1 MRFCIRLFPVTIAL
15 LSSANGSK
23 SALYEYKEEGK
34 VVGVASNQ
42 EPQEKRGLRLQ
53 PKVTLRCEPDSSNFD
68 DSDTNE
74 YGHFEISLW
83 SILNGGLSAENVT
96 FNEELL
102 SNDKDNKENVD
113 IPIPGN
119 QTQTETWDYKEEKV
133 DPYDP
138 ELPTINIPSTLA
150 IPSRS
155 PSSVQPTSVFPTKAP
170 TSKRRPTFSAL
181 PTKAPSHVS
190 STSVMPS
197 RSPSYGEV
205 VTPENQTK
213 IDTEEDTEE
222 EPSSVQPTSV
232 FPTKAPTSKRRP
244 TFSALP
250 TKAPIHVS
258 STSVMPS
265 RSPSYGEVVTPEN
278 QTKID
283 TEEDT
288 EEESEVKF
296 TEEKEN
302 PNDTISIII
311 GSSVAVL
318 LVALI
323 GGFFTRKR
331 MLSYGAVIME

>member
-138 ELPTINIPSTLA
+138 ELPTINVPSTLA

-170 TSKRRPTFSAL
+170 SKRRPTFSAL

-222 EPSSVQPTSV
+222 E
-232 FPTKAPTSKRRP
+232 
-244 TFSALP
+244 
-250 TKAPIHVS
+250 
-258 STSVMPS
+258 
-265 RSPSYGEVVTPEN
+265 
-278 QTKID
+278 
-283 TEEDT
+283 
-288 EEESEVKF
+288 SEVKF
-296 TEEKEN
+296 TEEKDN